1 MRVEMSVCEDSPVE
15 GNENINV
22 EARVAA
28 VEALTCALK
37 QVYVIGDLTWSAAW
51 SDIRRIAVNYI
62 LRRQFEA
69 LDAAVALAKAELG
82 HLAVG
87 FIRPALDELLWMLW
101 IKDLPQQDAQE
112 LLTTMGR
119 SDAIRSLLAQRAYV
133 GDDVMQELW
142 YPVAFL
148 DAQERRL
155 TPVKEMLRRLRERFN
170 WSGGPLPTASW
181 LAEQSGHKDLYDYL
195 HAATSRALHFSMGEA
210 LRNGWGNPEG
220 RLVTLKPE
228 FREYRTSF
236 ALYQL
241 PVLLLET
248 AIACE
253 DFFEG
258 AGIATPEHK
267 DSQERVSA
275 AAKELGELG
284 RVPLVHAHEWN
295 LTPHGPLPLK
305 WPA

>member
-1 MRVEMSVCEDSPVE
+1 MDVE
-15 GNENINV
+15 ENVNI
-22 EARVAA
+22 EARLAA
-28 VEALTCALK
+28 VETLIGGLK
-37 QVYVIGDLTWSAAW
+37 QAFVIGDLIWDAAW
-51 SDIRRIAVNYI
+51 SDVRRIAVSYI

-69 LDAAVALAKAELG
+69 LNATVALAKAKLG

-101 IKDLPQQDAQE
+101 VKDLPRKDVQQ
-112 LLTTMGR
+112 LLMAMGR
-119 SDAIRSLLAQRAYV
+119 SDGIRSLLAQRAYV
-133 GDDVMQELW
+133 GDNMMEELW

-148 DAQERRL
+148 DAQERQQV
-155 TPVKEMLRRLRERFN
+155 PVKDELKRLRDHIG
-170 WSGGPLPTASW
+170 WSGSPLPTARW
-181 LAEQSGHKDLYDYL
+181 LAEQSGHRDLYDYL
-195 HAATSRALHFSMGEA
+195 HAATSRALHFSMGEVM
-210 LRNGWGNPEG
+210 RNGWGQPG
-220 RLVTLKPE
+220 GKLVTLKPE

-258 AGIATPEHK
+258 AGVRTPEDGK
-267 DSQERVSA
+267 LEERISA
-275 AAKELGELG
+275 AATELGKLG

-295 LTPHGPLPLK
+295 LTPIGPLPLR
-305 WPA
+305 ARHEDGGTLAERD